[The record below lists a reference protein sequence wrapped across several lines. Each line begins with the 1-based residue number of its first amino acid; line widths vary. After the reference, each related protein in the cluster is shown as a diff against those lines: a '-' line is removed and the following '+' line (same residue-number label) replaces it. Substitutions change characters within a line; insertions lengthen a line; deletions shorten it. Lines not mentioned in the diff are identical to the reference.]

1 MLTLSS
7 LFIPWQLHRRVGTVG
22 LVWSSKKVACLLRL
36 NCQVCVRMTDLGHWQ
51 LLQQACTRLHA
62 HRGTS
67 HTPQVPSM
75 CLTQL
80 HTACAFSF
88 ASPSHPLLQ
97 LTSRLGAMIM
107 IDLMYLA
114 ACCCLQ
120 LAATVD

>member
-7 LFIPWQLHRRVGTVG
+7 LFIPWQLHRRVGVVIKEGGVSTQGG
-22 LVWSSKKVACLLRL
+22 LSG
-36 NCQVCVRMTDLGHWQ
+36 VCVRMTDLGHWQ